1 MSSLVIQKL
10 NNKQREQLRWMY
22 FGNYGPDDI
31 AVKLGVEIA
40 TVRFFIFGEDDTG
53 KDKTC
58 LYQIKKG
65 MSSTAIGSFLA
76 DKSQA
81 LEMVCGTALSIL
93 SKSLG
98 DLQLEVINGK
108 ELSLDDMKKL
118 SSIVVEMDKVNRL
131 ESGLATE
138 TIEHMGLSRAEAREI
153 LANDPFAPKDIE
165 AEVVQVLPWLEEK

>member
-1 MSSLVIQKL
+1 MSEILIQKISK
-10 NNKQREQLRWMY
+10 KQQDQVRWMY
-22 FGNYGPDDI
+22 FGNYEVTDI
-31 AVKLGVEIA
+31 AMKLDIEVD
-40 TVRFFIFGEDDTG
+40 TVRFFIFGIDGTG
-53 KDKTC
+53 SDKTC

-65 MSSTAIGSFLA
+65 MSSTAIGAFLR

-93 SKSLG
+93 GKALT
-98 DLQLEVINGK
+98 DLQVEVTNGK

-118 SSIVVEMDKVNRL
+118 SSIVVEMDKIVRL

-138 TIEHMGLSRAEAREI
+138 TIQHMGLSRAEAREI

-165 AEVVQVLPWLEEK
+165 AEVVQVLPWLADE